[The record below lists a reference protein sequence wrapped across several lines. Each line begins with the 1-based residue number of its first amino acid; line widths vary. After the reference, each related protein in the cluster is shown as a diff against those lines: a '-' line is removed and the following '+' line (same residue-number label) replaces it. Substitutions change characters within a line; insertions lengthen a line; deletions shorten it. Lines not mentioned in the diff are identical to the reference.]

1 MREMKPEGENLR
13 PEIHSLREQYGQR
26 LMEQEALDDPLAQFE
41 AWFQDAMKA
50 GMREPNAMTLATATA
65 EGRPSA
71 RVVLLKS
78 FDQKGF
84 VFFSNYES
92 RKAAEL
98 EGNPQA
104 CLVFFWNELERQVRV
119 TGRVRRLAGEM
130 STAYFQSRPRSSQ
143 VAAWTSRQSHPVP
156 DRETLER
163 HYAEVEGRFA
173 GVDVLPR
180 PDFWGGYVV
189 EAEEMEF
196 WAGRADRMHDRLL
209 YVRTGQG
216 WLRRRLSP

>member
-1 MREMKPEGENLR
+1 MPESEPGGENLR
-13 PEIHSLREQYGQR
+13 PEIHSLREQYSQL
-26 LMEQEALDDPLAQFE
+26 LMEHEALADPLAQFE
-41 AWFQDAMKA
+41 VWFQDAIRA
-50 GMREPNAMTLATATA
+50 GLREANAMTLATATR

-78 FDQKGF
+78 FDKQGF

-92 RKAAEL
+92 RKAADL
-98 EGNPQA
+98 ESNPQA

-119 TGRVRRLAGEM
+119 TGRVKRLAGEL
-130 STAYFQSRPRSSQ
+130 STEYFQSRPRSSQ

-163 HYAEVEGRFA
+163 HYAEVEERFQ
-173 GVDVLPR
+173 GVEVLPR
-180 PDFWGGYVV
+180 PDFWGGYLV
-189 EAEEMEF
+189 EAEEIEF
-196 WAGRADRMHDRLL
+196 WAGRPDRMHDRLL

-216 WLRRRLSP
+216 WLRRRLAP